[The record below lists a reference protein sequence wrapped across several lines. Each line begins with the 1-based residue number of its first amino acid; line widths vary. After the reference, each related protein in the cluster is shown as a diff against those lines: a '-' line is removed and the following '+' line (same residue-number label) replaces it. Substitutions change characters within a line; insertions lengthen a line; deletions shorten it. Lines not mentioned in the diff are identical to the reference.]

1 MLLHAQTGE
10 LEWWRLRHITRIGS
24 WDTVKGEL
32 YSAEFELKCSL
43 VIIYLLD
50 ELSPFCSIWHRNDA
64 VEGGQSGKFDH

>member
-1 MLLHAQTGE
+1 MVEASPY
-10 LEWWRLRHITRIGS
+10 RIGS
-24 WDTVKGEL
+24 LDTVKGEL

>member
-1 MLLHAQTGE
+1 MVEASPYTY
-10 LEWWRLRHITRIGS
+10 RIGS

-64 VEGGQSGKFDH
+64 VEGSRVESLTIRKLLICSS